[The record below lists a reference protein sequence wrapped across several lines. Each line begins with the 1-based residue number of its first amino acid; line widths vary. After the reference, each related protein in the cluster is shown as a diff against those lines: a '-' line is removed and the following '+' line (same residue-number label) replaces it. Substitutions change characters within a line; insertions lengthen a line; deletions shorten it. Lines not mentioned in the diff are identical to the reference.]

1 MRYLSTLTAE
11 DAVHIQQGV
20 EFDQLAGLDINSPL
34 AIVLLSIKS
43 LKRGAKMRLT
53 KLISFSI
60 MPDFLRE
67 VEKVAKEENRTKS
80 ELIREALR
88 RYIEDREWEKLTRY
102 ARRKSAEIGIKT
114 EEDIQRVVD
123 EHRGE
128 PANA

>member
-1 MRYLSTLTAE
+1 M
-11 DAVHIQQGV
+11 V
-20 EFDQLAGLDINSPL
+20 
-34 AIVLLSIKS
+34 
-43 LKRGAKMRLT
+43 RLT
-53 KLISFSI
+53 KLISISI

-102 ARRKSAEIGIKT
+102 ARIKSAETGIKT

-123 EHRGE
+123 EFRGE
-128 PANA
+128 QANA

>member
-1 MRYLSTLTAE
+1 L
-11 DAVHIQQGV
+11 
-20 EFDQLAGLDINSPL
+20 
-34 AIVLLSIKS
+34 
-43 LKRGAKMRLT
+43 RLT

-88 RYIEDREWEKLTRY
+88 RYLEDREWAKLTRY
-102 ARRKSAEIGIKT
+102 ARIKSAETGIKT

-123 EHRGE
+123 ECRGE
-128 PANA
+128 QSHA

>member
-1 MRYLSTLTAE
+1 
-11 DAVHIQQGV
+11 
-20 EFDQLAGLDINSPL
+20 
-34 AIVLLSIKS
+34 
-43 LKRGAKMRLT
+43 MRLT

-88 RYIEDREWEKLTRY
+88 RYMEDREWEKLTRY
-102 ARRKSAEIGIKT
+102 ARIKSAETGIKT

-123 EHRGE
+123 ECRCEHSH
-128 PANA
+128 A

>member
-1 MRYLSTLTAE
+1 
-11 DAVHIQQGV
+11 
-20 EFDQLAGLDINSPL
+20 
-34 AIVLLSIKS
+34 
-43 LKRGAKMRLT
+43 MRLT

-60 MPDFLRE
+60 LPDFLRE
-67 VEKVAKEENRTKS
+67 VEKVAREENRTKS

-102 ARRKSAEIGIKT
+102 ARRKSAETGIRT

>member
-1 MRYLSTLTAE
+1 ML
-11 DAVHIQQGV
+11 
-20 EFDQLAGLDINSPL
+20 
-34 AIVLLSIKS
+34 
-43 LKRGAKMRLT
+43 RLT
-53 KLISFSI
+53 KLISISI

-102 ARRKSAEIGIKT
+102 ARKKSAETGINT

-123 EHRGE
+123 EFRGE
-128 PANA
+128 QSNA

>member
-1 MRYLSTLTAE
+1 ML
-11 DAVHIQQGV
+11 
-20 EFDQLAGLDINSPL
+20 
-34 AIVLLSIKS
+34 
-43 LKRGAKMRLT
+43 RLT
-53 KLISFSI
+53 KLISISI

-102 ARRKSAEIGIKT
+102 ARIKSAETGIKT

-123 EHRGE
+123 ECRSE
-128 PANA
+128 QSNA

>member
-1 MRYLSTLTAE
+1 L
-11 DAVHIQQGV
+11 
-20 EFDQLAGLDINSPL
+20 
-34 AIVLLSIKS
+34 
-43 LKRGAKMRLT
+43 RLT

-102 ARRKSAEIGIKT
+102 ARIKSAETGIKT
-114 EEDIQRVVD
+114 EEDIQQVVD
-123 EHRGE
+123 EFRGE
-128 PANA
+128 QSHA

>member
-1 MRYLSTLTAE
+1 
-11 DAVHIQQGV
+11 
-20 EFDQLAGLDINSPL
+20 
-34 AIVLLSIKS
+34 
-43 LKRGAKMRLT
+43 MRLT

-102 ARRKSAEIGIKT
+102 ARIKSAETGIKT

-123 EHRGE
+123 EYRGE
-128 PANA
+128 QSNA